1 MLEIK
6 PDNPDAPA
14 HDSPQSHTPPKSK
27 GSTGDHPVASNY
39 QYWREHGGSW
49 ADEYDTRKRG
59 QPYYHIQEL
68 MLTDYISRCAP
79 AKVLEFGC
87 GPGRHL
93 RNLTKLP
100 GIDAYGYDQSVAMV
114 SGCRRWA
121 SAEWVSEHISVGLPT
136 ARLPYDDREFDVVYT
151 AEVLLHVRPE
161 DLLGRL
167 EELLRIARGHIVHLE
182 TSPTYPLV
190 DSDHDGCWHHD
201 LVGAYAKLGHVCD
214 VLPSGYICH
223 TPFRVALAEKGPE
236 PAWSP
241 VLLSMYR
248 RMERDLVAGIND
260 KDAHAAALTQARD
273 AALAERD
280 QAAESVRVR
289 VAQLELDLERRSIA
303 LREAEARLAD
313 LAARPTHDQLAALK
327 IALDDAHRQ
336 LADAAAELDALRADS
351 RAAQLES
358 QLSETRAAAARDAEE
373 RALRLA
379 AWRKEAAKLAEQ
391 RDRAQQRANALLQAN
406 DRLVARLHA
415 ALRGGS
421 LP

>member
-6 PDNPDAPA
+6 PDNPATPA
-14 HDSPQSHTPPKSK
+14 SPAAKSK
-27 GSTGDHPVASNY
+27 ADDVASNY

-68 MLTDYISRCAP
+68 MLTDYIARCAP

-93 RNLTKLP
+93 KNLSKLP
-100 GIDAYGYDQSVAMV
+100 GIDAHGYDQSAAMV

-121 SAEWVSEHISVGLPT
+121 SAEWMSEHIFVGLPT
-136 ARLPYDDREFDVVYT
+136 ARLPYDDKEFDVVYT

-167 EELLRIARGHIVHLE
+167 EELLRISRGHVLHLE

-201 LVGAYAKLGHVCD
+201 LVGAYAKLGHVCE

-223 TPFRVALAEKGPE
+223 TPFRVALAHTGPE

-248 RMERDLVAGIND
+248 RMERDLVTGINE
-260 KDAHAAALTQARD
+260 KDAHTATLVQARD

-280 QAAESVRVR
+280 RAAEGVRVR
-289 VAQLELDLERRSIA
+289 VAEMELELERRSIA
-303 LREAEARLAD
+303 LRDAEARVQELS
-313 LAARPTHDQLAALK
+313 ARPTHDQLQLVHAELEEVR
-327 IALDDAHRQ
+327 RQ
-336 LADAAAELDALRADS
+336 LAATGAELDSLRTNPT
-351 RAAQLES
+351 AAQLEY
-358 QLSETRAAAARDAEE
+358 QLAEARASAARDAEE
-373 RALRLA
+373 RHQRLA
-379 AWRKEAAKLAEQ
+379 AWRDEAAKLAAQ
-391 RDRAQQRANALLQAN
+391 RDHAQQRVNALLQLN
-406 DRLVARLHA
+406 DRLLARLHA
-415 ALRGGS
+415 ALRGER

>member
-1 MLEIK
+1 MLETK
-6 PDNPDAPA
+6 PDNPASAPA
-14 HDSPQSHTPPKSK
+14 SAPAKSRA
-27 GSTGDHPVASNY
+27 DAVASNY

-79 AKVLEFGC
+79 GKVLEFGC

-93 RNLTKLP
+93 RNLSKLP
-100 GIDAYGYDQSVAMV
+100 GIDAYGFDQSAAMV

-121 SAEWVSEHISVGLPT
+121 SAEWVSRHISVGLPT
-136 ARLPYDDREFDVVYT
+136 ERLPYGDKEFDVVYT

-190 DSDHDGCWHHD
+190 DSDHEGCWHHD
-201 LVGAYAKLGHVCD
+201 LVGAYAKLGHVCE

-241 VLLSMYR
+241 VILSMYR

-260 KDAHAAALTQARD
+260 KDAHAAALTRARE

-280 QAAESVRVR
+280 QAAEAVRVR
-289 VAQLELDLERRSIA
+289 VAQIELELERRSVA

-313 LAARPTHDQLAALK
+313 LVTRPTHDQLAALQL
-327 IALDDAHRQ
+327 ALDDALRQ
-336 LADAAAELDALRADS
+336 RAAATAELDALRAS
-351 RAAQLES
+351 STTAQLES
-358 QLSETRAAAARDAEE
+358 QLAETRAAAARDADE
-373 RALRLA
+373 RAQRLA
-379 AWRKEAAKLAEQ
+379 AWREEAAKLAAQ
-391 RDRAQQRANALLQAN
+391 RDRAQQRVNALLQAN

-415 ALRGGS
+415 ALRGES

>member
-6 PDNPDAPA
+6 PDNPATLSAATAKTKADA
-14 HDSPQSHTPPKSK
+14 
-27 GSTGDHPVASNY
+27 VASNY

-68 MLTDYISRCAP
+68 MLTEYIARCGP

-100 GIDAYGYDQSVAMV
+100 GIDAYGFDQSAAMV

-121 SAEWVSEHISVGLPT
+121 SAEWMSEHIRVGLPT
-136 ARLPYDDREFDVVYT
+136 ARLPYDDKEFDVVYT

-167 EELLRIARGHIVHLE
+167 EELLRIARGHVFHLE

-201 LVGAYAKLGHVCD
+201 LVGAYAKLGHVCE

-223 TPFRVALAEKGPE
+223 TPFRVALADKGPE

-241 VLLSMYR
+241 VILSMYR
-248 RMERDLVAGIND
+248 RMERDLVAGITE
-260 KDAHAAALTQARD
+260 KDAHAASLTQARD
-273 AALAERD
+273 AAFAERD
-280 QAAESVRVR
+280 RAAESVRAR
-289 VAQLELDLERRSIA
+289 VAELELELERRASTLRDADARIA
-303 LREAEARLAD
+303 ELASRPSPAELHSVKS
-313 LAARPTHDQLAALK
+313 L
-327 IALDDAHRQ
+327 LDEAHRQ
-336 LADAAAELDALRADS
+336 LASANAELDSLRNNPTTTQL
-351 RAAQLES
+351 AAQLT
-358 QLSETRAAAARDAEE
+358 ETRAAAIRDTEE
-373 RALRLA
+373 RNQRLA
-379 AWRKEAAKLAEQ
+379 AWREEASKLAAQ
-391 RDRAQQRANALLQAN
+391 RDRAQQRANALLQSN
-406 DRLVARLHA
+406 DRLLYRLHA
-415 ALRGGS
+415 ALRGES